1 MSEQYSSLA
10 EYYAKEY
17 LDKIFYFCLKKTG
30 SAEQAQDLTQEI
42 SLCVLE
48 ELADGVIPDH
58 FHAWVWQICR
68 NRYARWAERKHKQSD
83 ASSGWDVTDLAEAD
97 QPASESP
104 ETALIA
110 KEEQELLRR
119 ELAFTAGEYREI
131 LIAYYFEQ
139 KRVSEIASKLS
150 ISESAVKQRLHRA
163 RNKLK
168 EGMNMA
174 RTFGKKSITPERIN
188 YIGSGNHTS
197 SGLPD
202 SALNRMIPQN
212 IVIEAHNNPSTAE
225 ELAMELGIALPY
237 MEEEIRLLHDAS
249 LLKKTDD
256 GKYVTNFFIADKDT
270 QAAITA
276 MSIEAGKEVLPAIKS
291 LIGEMKEKLLAA
303 GVKPDSMSES
313 DFLWLV
319 SIECSRRV
327 NQSVYRPD
335 LYFSF
340 ERPDGGNWGILG
352 YEEGYADAMNGLG
365 HNGGIYDRVGIE
377 FWVHCPRDF
386 GFCQPDERMGHQLI
400 FSHRCYPLIRDILD
414 GRRTVADFSENE
426 RAMWDTDMGRYV
438 HEENGQTVF
447 DLPIYRGNIDKL
459 WGEEL
464 QKCDAYAAAKEI
476 CVKLDQRIQEYLR
489 SITDPNLHKQIE
501 YVSLMMGK
509 CPTAILGNLFAAG
522 ELVLPENAPKSNATC
537 YLVVR

>member
-30 SAEQAQDLTQEI
+30 SAEQAEDLTQEI

-48 ELADGVIPDH
+48 ELANGVIPDH
-58 FHAWVWQICR
+58 FHGWVWQICR
-68 NRYARWAERKHKQSD
+68 NRYARWADRKHKRSD
-83 ASSGWDVTDLAEAD
+83 ISSGWDVTDLAEAD
-97 QPASESP
+97 QPTSDSP

-139 KRVSEIASKLS
+139 RRVSEIALKLS

-174 RTFGKKSITPERIN
+174 RTFGKKSITPESIS
-188 YIGSGNHTS
+188 YIGSGSHP
-197 SGLPD
+197 SGLPN

-237 MEEEIRLLHDAS
+237 MEEEIEILYRSD
-249 LLKKTDD
+249 LLKKTAD
-256 GKYVTNFFIADKDT
+256 GKYLTNFFIADKDT
-270 QAAITA
+270 QAAITTL
-276 MSIEAGKEVLPAIKS
+276 SVEAGKEILPAIKS
-291 LIGEMKEKLLAA
+291 LIAEMKDKLLAA
-303 GVKPDSMSES
+303 DVKPASMSES

-319 SIECSRRV
+319 SIECSRRISESAS
-327 NQSVYRPD
+327 NPG
-335 LYFSF
+335 LYWSF
-340 ERPDGGNWGILG
+340 KRPDGGSWGLVGFETG
-352 YEEGYADAMNGLG
+352 YHDGLRFLG
-365 HNGGIYDRVGIE
+365 HNGNCDGNVGID
-377 FWVHCPRDF
+377 FWVHGPHAF
-386 GFCQPDERMGHQLI
+386 EFCKPDERMGHRLAYNN
-400 FSHRCYPLIRDILD
+400 RCFPLIKDVLEGKRK
-414 GRRTVADFSENE
+414 VSDFSEVE
-426 RAMWDTDMGRYV
+426 RDMWNDDMGRYV

-447 DLPIYRGNIDKL
+447 DLPIYRGNFDKL
-459 WGEEL
+459 WGEEF
-464 QKCDAYAAAKEI
+464 QKCEAYAQAREI
-476 CVKLDQRIQEYLR
+476 CVKLDQRIQAYLR
-489 SITDPNLHKQIE
+489 SITDPNLHEQID
-501 YVSLMMGK
+501 YVALMMGK
-509 CPTAILGNLFAAG
+509 CPAAILMNLYSAG
-522 ELVLPENAPKSNATC
+522 ELKDPANGSMTNATC
-537 YLVVR
+537 YLTVY